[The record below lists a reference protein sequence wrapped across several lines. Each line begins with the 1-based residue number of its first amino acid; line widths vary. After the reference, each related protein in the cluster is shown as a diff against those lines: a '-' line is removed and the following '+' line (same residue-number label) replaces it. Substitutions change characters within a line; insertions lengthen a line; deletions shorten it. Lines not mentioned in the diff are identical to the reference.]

1 MFNFD
6 SNQRVPVQ
14 YMFPS
19 LPKGSRYR
27 LVFRYANLGQSRR
40 FLVMITH
47 GSTVYSSRVTLTG
60 NCIPPCYTTLTDS
73 ADNSQ
78 IAEFDFDEGPVV
90 IQMSLSSVNFFLD
103 SIIAIPQE
111 FYMPELS
118 NFPVADQFLQECDV
132 ATSGAFRSVMYH
144 ALICLYCIQLVLK

>member
-6 SNQRVPVQ
+6 NTQRVSVQ

-27 LVFRYANLGQSRR
+27 LVFRYAKLGQSRR
-40 FLVMITH
+40 FLVMITQ
-47 GSTVYSSRVTLTG
+47 GSRIYSSRVTLTG
-60 NCIPPCYTTLTDS
+60 NCNPPCYATLTDS
-73 ADNSQ
+73 ANSSQ
-78 IAEFDFDEGPVV
+78 TAEFDFDEGPVV

-118 NFPVADQFLQECDV
+118 NFPDADQFLQECD
-132 ATSGAFRSVMYH
+132 ATTSGTLRSVMYPVTYQVI
-144 ALICLYCIQLVLK
+144 LM